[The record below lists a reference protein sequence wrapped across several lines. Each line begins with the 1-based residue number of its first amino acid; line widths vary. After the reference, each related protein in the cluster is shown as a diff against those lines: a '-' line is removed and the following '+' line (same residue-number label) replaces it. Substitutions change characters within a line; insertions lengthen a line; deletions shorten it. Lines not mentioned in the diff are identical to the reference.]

1 MRAASAVAHR
11 PLSTPVDSSLSSA
24 SVTPRNANPLAP
36 VFPSESE
43 VSSVRMLT
51 VWSWLKKLGGVLRV
65 PRPRHPGND
74 PEAAEKFK

>member
-1 MRAASAVAHR
+1 MNSKLEMKAVDGPRQKR
-11 PLSTPVDSSLSSA
+11 PAFGSRE
-24 SVTPRNANPLAP
+24 SV
-36 VFPSESE
+36 
-43 VSSVRMLT
+43 VSSVRMMT